1 MEDTKEQIIDDWMS
15 GKEIDPVDY
24 DSYQV
29 EELREMLE
37 DRESDY

>member
-24 DSYQV
+24 DPYQV